1 MNEGASLRQ
10 RAEAWLFDA
19 AMLFVPLLPRKA
31 VIGFAYLAGQL
42 AWLVDRRDRRI
53 AMANLDLAFGAMMDR
68 RQKRW
73 IARQSFVTFARVG
86 LDYFWLSRHTRAR
99 YERFVMMED
108 SLRQWIGRG
117 PALAV
122 TAHYGNWE
130 VLGQLAALHGEPPAS
145 VAKPVRNP
153 MIDQRINAIREHT
166 GQLIV
171 PREGALKALVRR
183 LKEGGDVAL
192 ILDQDTKIS
201 EGGVFAMFFGV
212 PVPMSSAAAALAV
225 KLAVPIVPVFCRRE
239 SGGRYRC
246 YARPALTPDAIKG
259 LSVEEIT
266 QRIAGLFEEEVRS
279 DPRQWLWMYK
289 RWKRRMPG
297 FDPSRYPFY
306 ADC

>member
-1 MNEGASLRQ
+1 MNEGTSLRQ
-10 RAEAWLFDA
+10 RAEARLFDA
-19 AMLFVPLLPRKA
+19 AMAFVPRLPRKA
-31 VIGFAYLAGQL
+31 VNGFAYLAGLL

-53 AMANLDLAFGAMMDR
+53 AMANLDLAFGAMMDT
-68 RQKRW
+68 RQKRR

-86 LDYFWLSRHTRAR
+86 LDYFWLSRHTRTR
-99 YERFVMMED
+99 YERFVIMED
-108 SLRQWIGRG
+108 SLRQWIGKG

-130 VLGQLAALHGEPPAS
+130 ILGQLAALHGNPPAS

-153 MIDQRINAIREHT
+153 LINQRINTIRERT

-171 PREGALKALVRR
+171 PREGALKALVRT
-183 LKEGGDVAL
+183 LKEGRYVAL

-212 PVPMSSAAAALAV
+212 PVPMSGAAAALAV
-225 KLAVPIVPVFCRRE
+225 KLSVPIVPVFCRRDN
-239 SGGRYRC
+239 GGHYCC
-246 YARPALTPDAIKG
+246 YARAALMPDAIKG

-266 QRIAGLFEEEVRS
+266 QQIAGLFEEEVRR
-279 DPRQWLWMYK
+279 DPGQWLWMYK